1 MEDPKSTQHPT
12 SSATDAAFL
21 DLLALRDLPENP
33 DDLED
38 LAPLELQENPEP
50 HPSPLANRRPH
61 LHANLAHK
69 DHQDRLDHL
78 ELLVIPERLAHPADL
93 ESMPHLVAPAH
104 EDPLDQL
111 ENLALLALLVN
122 LASLPNLSH

>member
-12 SSATDAAFL
+12 SNATDAAFL
-21 DLLALRDLPENP
+21 DPLALRDLPESP

-38 LAPLELQENPEP
+38 LAPLELQESPEP
-50 HPSPLANRRPH
+50 HPSRLASHRPH
-61 LHANLAHK
+61 LHANPAHR
-69 DHQDRLDHL
+69 DHQAHPDHL

-93 ESMPHLVAPAH
+93 ESMPHLVALAH
-104 EDPLDQL
+104 EDLLDQL